1 MNSNNPDTAP
11 ATGRAKK
18 RKAHTV
24 RFFEPELARIEAFA
38 EERGLTSAEFVRFAA
53 LSAIGDGDGEPLDRL
68 APLIKST
75 YRYIYMLATKRRDEL
90 LEAGEEETLEQLI
103 RAARATQAEL
113 LGGGSE

>member
-11 ATGRAKK
+11 ATGKAQK

-53 LSAIGDGDGEPLDRL
+53 LAAIGDGDGEPLDRL
-68 APLIKST
+68 APLIRST
-75 YRYIYMLATKRRDEL
+75 YRLTYILATRRRHEL
-90 LEAGEEETLEQLI
+90 IEAGEKESLEDLI
-103 RAARATQAEL
+103 RTARASQAEL
-113 LGGGSE
+113 LGGASD